1 MNLIAVSERYR
12 VFIVAVNCKLRVYE
26 LDPHTASIVSD
37 QYQEIDLL
45 NEDNLIN
52 NIRLVTCADR
62 EFIVTVDDGA
72 YVRMVYLDDLTKD
85 PIKFRNIYNH
95 TNDNS
100 TWSVDGSSSS
110 QFGFPPRVAV
120 GSNAHSMTV
129 FNLSTGTSE
138 QL

>member
-12 VFIVAVNCKLRVYE
+12 VFIVAVNSKLRVYE
-26 LDPHTASIVSD
+26 LNPHTASIASD
-37 QYQEIDLL
+37 QFHEIDLF

-52 NIRLVTCADR
+52 NVRLVTCANR

-72 YVRMVYLDDLTKD
+72 YVRMVYLDDLGKD
-85 PIKFRNIYNH
+85 PIKFRNIYAH
-95 TNDNS
+95 TTDNS

-120 GSNAHSMTV
+120 GSNAHSLSV
-129 FNLSTGTSE
+129 FNLSTGSSE